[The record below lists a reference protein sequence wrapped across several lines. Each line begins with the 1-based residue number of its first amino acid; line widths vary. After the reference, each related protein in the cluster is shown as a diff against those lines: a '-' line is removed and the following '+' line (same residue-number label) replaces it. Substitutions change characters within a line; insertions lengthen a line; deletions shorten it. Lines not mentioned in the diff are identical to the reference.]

1 MSFSVV
7 IHFRYCSSIMLI
19 NGHVSKLVVNT
30 SKHRLVRA
38 FTFRATHCK
47 FDPINTAQNK
57 EQNRRVKY
65 SLIKLGSLLTRVI
78 CKESF

>member
-1 MSFSVV
+1 
-7 IHFRYCSSIMLI
+7 MLI

-30 SKHRLVRA
+30 SKHRLVRS
-38 FTFRATHCK
+38 FTFRRTTHYN

-78 CKESF
+78 YKEAF